1 MLFTTKKKLY
11 QTLAD
16 IIYTDAKARCR
27 QFNKGIVEYNTYDIV
42 QLAEQH
48 QVICLGINPKLLDK
62 AFSKIA
68 NATLTVYYEGG
79 AVFRVVLRSKI

>member
-1 MLFTTKKKLY
+1 MLLTTKKKLY

-27 QFNKGIVEYNTYDIV
+27 QSNKGIVEYNTYDIV

-48 QVICLGINPKLLDK
+48 QVSCLGINPKLLDK
-62 AFSKIA
+62 AFSKIV

-79 AVFRVVLRSKI
+79 AVFRIVPRSHL

>member
-1 MLFTTKKKLY
+1 MLFTTKQKFY

-27 QFNKGIVEYNTYDIV
+27 QFNKGIVEYTTYDV
-42 QLAEQH
+42 AQLAEQH
-48 QVICLGINPKLLDK
+48 QVSCLGVNPKLLNK
-62 AFSKIA
+62 AFSKIT

-79 AVFRVVLRSKI
+79 AVFRIVLRTQL

>member
-1 MLFTTKKKLY
+1 MLLTTKKKLY

-27 QFNKGIVEYNTYDIV
+27 QLNEGIVEYSTYDIV

-48 QVICLGINPKLLDK
+48 QVSCLGINPKLLDK

-79 AVFRVVLRSKI
+79 AVFRIVLRSQF

>member
-1 MLFTTKKKLY
+1 MLTTKKKLY

-27 QFNKGIVEYNTYDIV
+27 QSNKGIVEYNTYDIV

-48 QVICLGINPKLLDK
+48 QVSCLGINPKLLDK

-68 NATLTVYYEGG
+68 NATLTVYYEGD
-79 AVFRVVLRSKI
+79 AVFRIVLKSYL

>member
-1 MLFTTKKKLY
+1 MLFTAKQKLY

-16 IIYTDAKARCR
+16 IIYTDTKARCR
-27 QFNKGIVEYNTYDIV
+27 QFNKGIVEYNTYDII

-48 QVICLGINPKLLDK
+48 QVSCLGINPKLLDR

-79 AVFRVVLRSKI
+79 AVFRIVLRSQF

>member
-16 IIYTDAKARCR
+16 IIYTDAKTRSR
-27 QFNKGIVEYNTYDIV
+27 KFNKGIIEYDTDDII

-48 QVICLGINPKLLDK
+48 QVSCLGINPKLLDK

>member
-1 MLFTTKKKLY
+1 MLLTAKQKLY
-11 QTLAD
+11 QTLAN
-16 IIYTDAKARCR
+16 IIYTDAKTRCR
-27 QFNKGIVEYNTYDIV
+27 QSNKGIVEYDTYDIV

-48 QVICLGINPKLLDK
+48 QVSCLGINPNLLDK

-79 AVFRVVLRSKI
+79 AVFRIVLRSQI